1 MLTVSDS
8 SVMRAS
14 MMIEGDEEFEVN
26 ALDFKRGPE
35 TRAKQII
42 QNTFEESFLMN
53 GNRPLNFDQVK
64 LALQKSM
71 GANFTE
77 EE

>member
-42 QNTFEESFLMN
+42 
-53 GNRPLNFDQVK
+53 
-64 LALQKSM
+64 
-71 GANFTE
+71 
-77 EE
+77 